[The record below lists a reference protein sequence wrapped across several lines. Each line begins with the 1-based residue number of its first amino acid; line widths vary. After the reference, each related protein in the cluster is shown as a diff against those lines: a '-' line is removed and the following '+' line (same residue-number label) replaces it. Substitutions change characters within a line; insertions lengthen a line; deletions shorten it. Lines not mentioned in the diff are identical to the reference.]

1 MKWNL
6 PPKYLHLSIIL
17 CGSYVGV
24 AYTYKYACYLHSINS
39 VFKLC
44 MFAFVMFVCN
54 VVSAYDIV
62 CVCVRVTWCVCVC
75 VTCVCVCAC
84 DVVCVSVCDMVCV
97 CVTVWHGMC
106 VTWCVCL
113 CVCVTRCVCE
123 MWYSPSPV
131 CSMFCW
137 CNLLQTRKGHHC
149 TSKAPQITSYY
160 MVSVMTD
167 DSPTIPLSSH
177 WVTARYLKSHP
188 IKRFQWFPYHPS
200 LAPTGYSKGPTNT
213 PIIQFLQYYQY
224 LVYEVVHI
232 RL

>member
-97 CVTVWHGMC
+97 CVTVWHGVC
-106 VTWCVCL
+106 VVCVWHGV
-113 CVCVTRCVCE
+113 CVCVCVWQDVCVRCGTLPHLFVA
-123 MWYSPSPV
+123 
-131 CSMFCW
+131 CSADV
-137 CNLLQTRKGHHC
+137 
-149 TSKAPQITSYY
+149 TSCKQGKDITAQ
-160 MVSVMTD
+160 
-167 DSPTIPLSSH
+167 
-177 WVTARYLKSHP
+177 ARHLKSHP
-188 IKRFQWFPYHPS
+188 ITWFQWWQTIPLPS
-200 LAPTGYSKGPTNT
+200 PLAPIGLQQGTSNHILLNGFSDSPTIL
-213 PIIQFLQYYQY
+213 P
-224 LVYEVVHI
+224 
-232 RL
+232 